1 MKVNI
6 NGIWYDAEK
15 TPIQIQLSKSDK
27 NNIANMHE
35 DKFNYICFPDSMKWE
50 EVENNL
56 KPKPQICYKSNEVC
70 AYDCKGLCKESC

>member
-15 TPIQIQLSKSDK
+15 MPIQIELSKSDK

-35 DKFNYICFPDSMKWE
+35 DKFNYICFPESMKWE
-50 EVENNL
+50 EVENKL
-56 KPKPQICYKSNEVC
+56 SFSNPIDGGSSLET
-70 AYDCKGLCKESC
+70 LT

>member
-35 DKFNYICFPDSMKWE
+35 YKFNYICFPGGMKWE
-50 EVENNL
+50 DVEKKL
-56 KPKPQICYKSNEVC
+56 SFSNPIDGGSSLET
-70 AYDCKGLCKESC
+70 LT

>member
-15 TPIQIQLSKSDK
+15 MPIQIQLSKSDK

-35 DKFNYICFPDSMKWE
+35 DKFNYICFPDKMKWE
-50 EVENNL
+50 DVEKKLSINNSIDGGSSL
-56 KPKPQICYKSNEVC
+56 ET
-70 AYDCKGLCKESC
+70 LT